1 MLYHNPQIIRNGG
14 DLRIAGFHVQEGEEL
29 SFLDVITRTKT
40 RMQRLVTQHI
50 KRQMEDGTSREDA
63 IRNTTR
69 LIQAYL
75 TINDKDY
82 PDNEE
87 QIADEIEKSFEF
99 QTWES
104 SVYYR
109 FMNLHTGKVSEDT
122 PIQVSTEYNPSVS
135 EDMIREVEYDDSL
148 WLVLEGLVS
157 ETIVK

>member
-14 DLRIAGFHVQEGEEL
+14 DLRIAGFYVEENEEL
-29 SFLDVITRTKT
+29 SFLDVINRTQT

-50 KRQMEDGTSREDA
+50 KGQMEDGTSREDA

-82 PDNEE
+82 PNNEE
-87 QIADEIEKSFEF
+87 QIVDEIIKSFEF

-104 SVYYR
+104 STYYR

-122 PIQVSTEYNPSVS
+122 PIKVSTEYNPSVS

-148 WLVLEGLVS
+148 WLVLEGLVA